1 MFQARRAS
9 STLGPLAHQLA
20 RATLEPGAQANQAM
34 GAGLVASEGMG
45 PGAAR
50 SDQGALPLAPRPG
63 GAASGSQSLT
73 GRGPRAGVPG
83 GRLNPGLS
91 AGGTGPFD
99 ALAMDRLPPVL
110 NSSVRGYGTSPGH
123 TTALQQVIADQVA
136 LLDQVF
142 VSGDM
147 KQFDE
152 IYEALDAMKDAV
164 RADPAARIDH
174 RDAMSALMA
183 LSQDAAPLL
192 EAVLHDGVDSMEA
205 LAEHF
210 DLDDDLK
217 TLPSSLEGICQL
229 DPDECLALSLY
240 SVRKERM
247 PLGPEVFRAVN
258 ALDRVPLPAAAQ
270 ALQFLT
276 EPLASGMAKLP
287 ELNGVQLRRGM
298 QIGEPGDMGALSDA
312 KAQFAA
318 GETLDLG
325 APTTGSL
332 TAAYPG
338 NVVLLVQSAA
348 QGSSLKDTSA
358 FSYVGDL
365 QKEATFM
372 PGTRLQITRADEMRV
387 PKEWAQADQT
397 VASSDRTWGAREGQ
411 PVLVVQ
417 AKEVLGGAPGT

>member
-1 MFQARRAS
+1 
-9 STLGPLAHQLA
+9 
-20 RATLEPGAQANQAM
+20 
-34 GAGLVASEGMG
+34 
-45 PGAAR
+45 
-50 SDQGALPLAPRPG
+50 
-63 GAASGSQSLT
+63 
-73 GRGPRAGVPG
+73 
-83 GRLNPGLS
+83 
-91 AGGTGPFD
+91 
-99 ALAMDRLPPVL
+99 MDRLELPPVL
-110 NSSVRGYGTSPGH
+110 TPSVRGYGTSPGH

-136 LLDQVF
+136 RLDQVF

-147 KQFDE
+147 NQFDE
-152 IYEALDAMKDAV
+152 IYQALDAMKDAV
-164 RADPAARIDH
+164 RADPAARVDH

-192 EAVLHDGVDSMEA
+192 EAVLHEGVDSMEA

-240 SVRKERM
+240 SVRKEHM
-247 PLGPEVFRAVN
+247 GLGPEVFRAVN

-348 QGSSLKDTSA
+348 KDSSLKDTSA

-397 VASSDRTWGAREGQ
+397 VASSDRTWGTREGQ

-417 AKEVLGGAPGT
+417 AKEVNDR